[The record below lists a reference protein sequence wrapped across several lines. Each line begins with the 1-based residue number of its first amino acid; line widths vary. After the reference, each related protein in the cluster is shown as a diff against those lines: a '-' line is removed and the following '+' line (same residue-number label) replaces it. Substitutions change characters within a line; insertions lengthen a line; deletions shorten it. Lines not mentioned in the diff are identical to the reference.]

1 MQPPADEVRARKNNG
16 SGDVHLGEAWRLHK
30 TSCGVARQAW
40 CELRKHDLGW
50 ELLLFVDAS
59 DLRRSAVCAY
69 QATSSSPRQ
78 TPGRPRSSIGAGA
91 DSSSGTQATDV
102 GAN

>member
-1 MQPPADEVRARKNNG
+1 MQSPADEVRARKNNG

-50 ELLLFVDAS
+50 ELLLFADAS
-59 DLRRSAVCAY
+59 ELRRSAVCR
-69 QATSSSPRQ
+69 TSDELLSTSDTWKAAFVDR
-78 TPGRPRSSIGAGA
+78 GWR
-91 DSSSGTQATDV
+91 
-102 GAN
+102 

>member
-16 SGDVHLGEAWRLHK
+16 SGDVHL
-30 TSCGVARQAW
+30 GVARQAW

-59 DLRRSAVCAY
+59 DLRRSAVCR
-69 QATSSSPRQ
+69 TSDELLTTSDTWKAAFVDR
-78 TPGRPRSSIGAGA
+78 GWR
-91 DSSSGTQATDV
+91 
-102 GAN
+102 